1 MKTLRIPINQAVPG
15 LVVAEDIY
23 SANNQLIISNGTVL
37 NRKIITRLRFYLV
50 NELLIVVE
58 SSKDQ
63 SEKPIIRE
71 DSYLQVIRNS
81 IEFKRFNEEFVECIG
96 DFKTELNNIA
106 NGQEPIDIAKLL
118 EHTAR
123 ILAESRNGIHVFDML
138 HCMREF
144 DDLTYVHSINV
155 ALICNV
161 FGNWLKMSQS
171 EIDILTLSGL
181 LHDIGKLKLPTHIL
195 NKPNILTTAEYTV
208 VKTHT
213 VKGYQIL
220 KHRDLDKHVK
230 YSTLMHHERCD
241 GSGYPNA
248 FHGASIDPFAK
259 IVAIAD
265 VYDAMTSA
273 RVYRPAL
280 SPFEAIS
287 NFEAEGL
294 QKYDP
299 HYIITF
305 LEGIV
310 QCYIGKRVRL
320 SNYAEGTIIL
330 INKHAL
336 SKPVVQVGERF
347 IDLSKKPKL
356 TIHALI

>member
-1 MKTLRIPINQAVPG
+1 MKTLRIPINEAVPG
-15 LVVAEDIY
+15 LVVADDIY
-23 SANNQLIISNGTVL
+23 SANNQLIISKGTVL
-37 NRKIITRLRFYLV
+37 NRKIITRLRFYLI
-50 NELLIVVE
+50 NELSIE
-58 SSKDQ
+58 ADADKDQ
-63 SEKPIIRE
+63 SKKETVKE
-71 DSYLQVIRNS
+71 DNYSQVIRNS
-81 IEFKRFNEEFVECIG
+81 AEFKRFNEEFLDSIH

-106 NGQEPIDIAKLL
+106 YGEAPMDILKLL
-118 EHTAR
+118 EHTAK

-138 HCMREF
+138 HCMREY

-155 ALICNV
+155 GLICNV
-161 FGNWLKMSQS
+161 FGNWLKLPQS
-171 EIDILTLSGL
+171 EINALTLSGL
-181 LHDIGKLKLPTHIL
+181 LHDIGKLKLPAHIL
-195 NKPNILTTAEYTV
+195 NKPNVLTSAEYTL

-213 VKGYQIL
+213 VKGYQLL
-220 KHRDLDKHVK
+220 KNRNLDNHVM
-230 YSTLMHHERCD
+230 YSALMHHERCD

-248 FHGASIDPFAK
+248 FHSSSIDPYAK

-280 SPFEAIS
+280 SPFEAIRG
-287 NFEAEGL
+287 FETEGL

-299 HYIITF
+299 RYLITF

-320 SNYAEGTIIL
+320 SNYTEGTIVM

-336 SKPVVQVGERF
+336 AKPIIQVGERF
-347 IDLSKKPKL
+347 IDLSKKPNL
-356 TIHALI
+356 VIQALI

>member
-23 SANNQLIISNGTVL
+23 SANNQLIISKNTVL
-37 NRKIITRLRFYLV
+37 NRKIITRLRFYLI
-50 NELLIVVE
+50 NEFLIVVE
-58 SSKDQ
+58 SSDKQPD
-63 SEKPIIRE
+63 KPVVKE
-71 DSYLQVIRNS
+71 DNYSQVIRNS
-81 IEFKRFNEEFVECIG
+81 VEFKRFNEKFVESIG
-96 DFKTELNNIA
+96 DFKTELTNIA
-106 NGQEPIDIAKLL
+106 NGQEPLDLEKLL
-118 EHTAR
+118 EHTTR

-161 FGNWLKMSQS
+161 FGNWLKMSQA

-195 NKPNILTTAEYTV
+195 NKPNVLTTVEYTE

-213 VKGYQIL
+213 VKGYQLL
-220 KHRDLDKHVK
+220 KNCNIDTHVK
-230 YSTLMHHERCD
+230 YSALMHHERCD

-259 IVAIAD
+259 IVAISD

-287 NFEAEGL
+287 NFEKEGL
-294 QKYDP
+294 LKYDP
-299 HYIITF
+299 HYLITF

-330 INKHAL
+330 INKHSL
-336 SKPVVQVGERF
+336 SRPVIQIGERF
-347 IDLSKKPKL
+347 VDLSKKANL
-356 TIHALI
+356 SILALI

>member
-23 SANNQLIISNGTVL
+23 SANNQLIISKNTIL
-37 NRKIITRLRFYLV
+37 NRKIITRLRFYLI
-50 NELLIVVE
+50 NELLIISE
-58 SSKDQ
+58 SSKNQ
-63 SEKPIIRE
+63 SDKPVVQE
-71 DSYLQVIRNS
+71 DNYSQVIRNS
-81 IEFKRFNEEFVECIG
+81 IEFKRFNEAFSESIG

-161 FGNWLKMSQS
+161 FGNWLKMTSE
-171 EIDILTLSGL
+171 EIDNLTLSGL

-195 NKPNILTTAEYTV
+195 NKPNVLTSAEYTV

-213 VKGYQIL
+213 VKGYQLL
-220 KHRDLDKHVK
+220 KNHSLDTHVK
-230 YSTLMHHERCD
+230 YATLMHHERCD

-280 SPFEAIS
+280 SPFESIA
-287 NFEAEGL
+287 NFEKEGY

-299 HYIITF
+299 HYLIAF

-330 INKHAL
+330 INKQSL
-336 SKPVVQVGERF
+336 SRPVIQVGERF
-347 IDLSKKPKL
+347 IDLSKKPNL
-356 TIHALI
+356 SIQALI